1 MNNVMYREIYE
12 AYEMKYDL
20 GKVKKTKKSKESK

>member
-1 MNNVMYREIYE
+1 MNNLMYREIYE

-20 GKVKKTKKSKESK
+20 GKAKKAKKNKESK